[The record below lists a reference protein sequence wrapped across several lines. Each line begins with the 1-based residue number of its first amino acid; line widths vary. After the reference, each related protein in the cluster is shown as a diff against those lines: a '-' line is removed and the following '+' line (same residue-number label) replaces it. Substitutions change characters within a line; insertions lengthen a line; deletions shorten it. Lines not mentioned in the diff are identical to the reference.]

1 MLSHS
6 AAFSQIGWFWQ
17 NPTPQGNY
25 LNDVKF
31 ISPNTGWAVGSLGT
45 IIKTTNGGANWVEQI
60 MPGTSGQRD
69 LKIVG
74 NDVYTATVP
83 VTGGLTGLWMALNP
97 GQKTIADVNGNVY
110 NGLSRDPRAYT
121 NLANSPFGAI
131 KVHKDDFIEITS
143 DGVVSTDVASVV
155 AGDYLNAVNAKTI
168 LGRTAAAS
176 GIPASTT
183 TFVVNYVG
191 YATFP
196 PVKGS
201 VGMTQQK
208 VFGLTC
214 VQE

>member
-1 MLSHS
+1 MAYGVVNAARVAAQNLDVYNRTAQATVDVAGGGLVALAHS
-6 AAFSQIGWFWQ
+6 
-17 NPTPQGNY
+17 
-25 LNDVKF
+25 
-31 ISPNTGWAVGSLGT
+31 
-45 IIKTTNGGANWVEQI
+45 GA
-60 MPGTSGQRD
+60 R
-69 LKIVG
+69 G

-176 GIPASTT
+176 GIPANTT